1 MYSGPVHLPRD
12 IGLEIYAS
20 SNKKFSLMIQADAF
34 IQASKALGFST
45 WAGVPCSFLTP
56 FINQVIDDPEMTYIS
71 AANEGDAVAIASGA
85 ALAGKPAVAMMQNS
99 GLGNAVSPLSSLN
112 WVFRIP
118 VLLIITLRGEA
129 GLSDEP
135 QHELMGQ
142 ITADLLDKLQIPWA
156 WFPRDASDI
165 EGALTVAQW
174 QMDKTARPYALI
186 MRKGSV
192 APAELTSVWKPGSA
206 PALYKG
212 QIFPPSAAQ
221 LSRQEALQCL
231 VDNAPEH
238 DSVVIGTTG
247 YSGRELF
254 AIADRPNQLYMVG
267 SMGCAASLGLGLSIS
282 LPGKRIFVV
291 DGDGAC
297 LMRMG
302 NLATVGAY
310 GGDNYCQLLLD
321 NGMHEST
328 GGQSTVS
335 GGVSFAAIASACGY
349 RSANEAV
356 SGEALQSFLQAKE
369 GPALLH
375 LRTRAGVPDK
385 LPRPDIKPHEVRQRL
400 MNHLGIISSW
410 AAN

>member
-1 MYSGPVHLPRD
+1 
-12 IGLEIYAS
+12 
-20 SNKKFSLMIQADAF
+20 MIQADAF

-45 WAGVPCSFLTP
+45 WAGVPSSFLTP

-302 NLATVGAY
+302 NL
-310 GGDNYCQLLLD
+310 
-321 NGMHEST
+321 
-328 GGQSTVS
+328 
-335 GGVSFAAIASACGY
+335 
-349 RSANEAV
+349 
-356 SGEALQSFLQAKE
+356 
-369 GPALLH
+369 
-375 LRTRAGVPDK
+375 
-385 LPRPDIKPHEVRQRL
+385 
-400 MNHLGIISSW
+400 
-410 AAN
+410 